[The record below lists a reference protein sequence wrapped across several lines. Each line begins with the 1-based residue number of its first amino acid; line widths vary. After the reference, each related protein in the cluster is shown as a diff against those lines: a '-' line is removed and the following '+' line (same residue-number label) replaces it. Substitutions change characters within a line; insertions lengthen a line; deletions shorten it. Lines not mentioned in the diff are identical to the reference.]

1 MQPRDDWALLVDLIE
16 RVVSDAELLPA
27 VVVSVRTTVRD
38 IGALPSAD
46 VASHTR
52 ALLIAATRAIAARR
66 RPTEAELSFVAELGI
81 TRASQGV
88 PLDAVLSA
96 IHVAERAI
104 WSRARQVA
112 AQQGVS
118 TDLLLDARELYDDW
132 SDAVRARLT
141 TTHRATEVDRHLPAA
156 NRDASLLRRL
166 LESGSA
172 AELAAAEAGLP
183 AGERLWVLVAR
194 PYDSASAA
202 ARERTLRAQ
211 GPAVVAL
218 IDGLLVGVLTRVP
231 APAAF
236 VDGAVAGLAGPA
248 DPEQLGAARRL
259 ASAAL
264 VAAEAVGRTG
274 LVHIAGVTTLA
285 AVVDRAD
292 LAAVLVDR
300 HRPAWTAL
308 GSNAQVVAR
317 GVCAWLEADRDF
329 IATAAIL
336 FVHPNTIR
344 NRLQRFMEVTG
355 IDPHTTFGAV
365 DAWWLCRTW
374 LTHDQAKS
382 H

>member
-16 RVVSDAELLPA
+16 RVVSDDELLPA

-52 ALLIAATRAIAARR
+52 ALLVAATRAIAARR
-66 RPTEAELSFVAELGI
+66 RPTEAELAFVAELGI
-81 TRASQGV
+81 ARASQGV

-141 TTHRATEVDRHLPAA
+141 TTHRATEVDRHLPAVH
-156 NRDASLLRRL
+156 RDASLLRRL

-194 PYDSASAA
+194 PCDLAAAA
-202 ARERTLRAQ
+202 ARNWHLLQHCPLSLLQ
-211 GPAVVAL
+211 G
-218 IDGLLVGVLTRVP
+218 DGL
-231 APAAF
+231 
-236 VDGAVAGLAGPA
+236 GPL
-248 DPEQLGAARRL
+248 PTVQQG
-259 ASAAL
+259 
-264 VAAEAVGRTG
+264 
-274 LVHIAGVTTLA
+274 
-285 AVVDRAD
+285 
-292 LAAVLVDR
+292 
-300 HRPAWTAL
+300 
-308 GSNAQVVAR
+308 VAR
-317 GVCAWLEADRDF
+317 VTLGHPQPKLLLEA
-329 IATAAIL
+329 
-336 FVHPNTIR
+336 P
-344 NRLQRFMEVTG
+344 G
-355 IDPHTTFGAV
+355 
-365 DAWWLCRTW
+365 
-374 LTHDQAKS
+374 
-382 H
+382 